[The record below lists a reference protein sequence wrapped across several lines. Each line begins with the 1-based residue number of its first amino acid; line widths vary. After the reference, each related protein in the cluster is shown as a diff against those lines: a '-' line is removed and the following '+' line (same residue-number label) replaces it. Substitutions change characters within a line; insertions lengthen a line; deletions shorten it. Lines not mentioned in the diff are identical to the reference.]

1 MLKRLTL
8 AALGASLLAG
18 VAHAGQQGPQ
28 DGPRGPRPDPLAM
41 ADGNKDGIVTREEM
55 LASVQTRFNEMDA
68 NHDGKVTPE
77 ERAAFDARMRARMGG
92 GMRAPRDL
100 TLADEQARATRMFD
114 MVDTNHDGKIDPAE
128 RDAAA
133 KRMMAMRRGGP
144 GGWRGHGGKD
154 GPPPPPPGDMP
165 PPPPPPADGN

>member
-18 VAHAGQQGPQ
+18 VAYAGQQAPQ

-41 ADGNKDGIVTREEM
+41 ADTNKDGVVTREEM
-55 LASVQTRFNEMDA
+55 LAGVQTRFQQMDA

-77 ERAAFDARMRARMGG
+77 EREAFDAAMRARMGG

-100 TLADEQARATRMFD
+100 TLADEQTRATRMFD
-114 MVDTNHDGKIDPAE
+114 MVDTNHDGKIDAAE
-128 RDAAA
+128 RAAAA
-133 KRMMAMRRGGP
+133 KRMMGMRRGP
-144 GGWRGHGGKD
+144 GGWRGQD

-165 PPPPPPADGN
+165 APPPPPAGGN